1 MNEKVIEEIANQ
13 LGLAVDQASQLV
25 AQVIPQY
32 AAMKVMER
40 SIEAAGFVLLVIVS
54 AVVAIIAIRNY
65 KRAPEMVSVFD
76 RDEKEKWFY
85 IALTSL
91 LVGAFATA
99 ITLFLVQQAAGWAMF
114 PDAKVAEMVLDAI
127 KGGR

>member
-40 SIEAAGFVLLVIVS
+40 SIEAAGLVLLVIVS
-54 AVVAIIAIRNY
+54 AVVAIIAVRGITSALPRWFRRSTETR
-65 KRAPEMVSVFD
+65 KRSGSASH
-76 RDEKEKWFY
+76 
-85 IALTSL
+85 
-91 LVGAFATA
+91 
-99 ITLFLVQQAAGWAMF
+99 
-114 PDAKVAEMVLDAI
+114 
-127 KGGR
+127 